1 MEAKKPKT
9 KANPARKLKFWSSDT
24 IAEIIA
30 IIRFGITMTRHGT
43 QQNPNT
49 RPPIALIA
57 ANIKTAL
64 MPLPQVHAI
73 APAADLMILAR
84 LVWGRHLDATGTHK
98 SVAALS
104 GWCAHANGEEPS
116 GGMLI

>member
-1 MEAKKPKT
+1 
-9 KANPARKLKFWSSDT
+9 
-24 IAEIIA
+24 
-30 IIRFGITMTRHGT
+30 MTRHGT

-73 APAADLMILAR
+73 APACELAAHCQQ
-84 LVWGRHLDATGTHK
+84 GGPATPRQDQARQSSTDDDG
-98 SVAALS
+98 L
-104 GWCAHANGEEPS
+104 PF
-116 GGMLI
+116 